1 MYKEEYM
8 TIAKQIDIRSNIKK
22 FFDMAYAG
30 DVIVVPRKD
39 NKNVVIL
46 SEDEY
51 NRLSQQNRLTA
62 YASGLEK
69 IADKVST
76 PEHITDSVKDS
87 NHRKMAMIG
96 NRKDGWNGN
105 GAEAFPEALISKID
119 AIIDELIIQPEVFP
133 TALGSIQFEYDN
145 SRRDHMEIEIGDS
158 ETAEIF
164 LVMYNGEE
172 VFESISATAEAIN
185 KKVGEFYG

>member
-1 MYKEEYM
+1 M

-51 NRLSQQNRLTA
+51 NRLSQQNRMTA
-62 YASGLEK
+62 YATGLEK
-69 IADKVST
+69 IVDRVTT
-76 PEHITDSVKDS
+76 PEHVTDSVKDS
-87 NHRKMAMIG
+87 NHKKMTMIR
-96 NRKDGWNGN
+96 NLKDGWNGN
-105 GAEAFPEALISKID
+105 GAEAFPTALIRKVDS
-119 AIIDELIIQPEVFP
+119 IIDELVIQPEVFP
-133 TALGSIQFEYDN
+133 TALVSIQLEYDN

-158 ETAEIF
+158 ETAEVF

-172 VFESISATAEAIN
+172 LFETISATAEAIN